1 MQIVIELQDDDA
13 SFLMKSSFI
22 PVGYFDSV
30 HKALRNGIILPSGH
44 GRFVDV
50 KEILD
55 AYENSYKG
63 THADDLSAFLS
74 EYVQTVIPEEKEKN
88 ERETKSKEIKER

>member
-1 MQIVIELQDDDA
+1 MQIVIEIPEERYERFKKYQEREYFEAMISVDA
-13 SFLMKSSFI
+13 I
-22 PVGYFDSV
+22 
-30 HKALRNGIILPSGH
+30 ANGIPLHKGH
-44 GRFVDV
+44 GRLVDV

-55 AYENSYKG
+55 AYKNSYKG